1 MGRCGGSW
9 WRLMGDL
16 TEAQFQ
22 SQIVA
27 YAQLRGWL
35 VSHVQS
41 VTMQGKGGRVIRQT
55 PAARGFP
62 DLTLARRGFVWFM
75 EVKTESGSV
84 SPVQRGWL
92 NEMAGVAEWK
102 WRSRG
107 DLPDKT
113 VVLGRGLSMTPG
125 FGVVV
130 VRPRHWEWI
139 QEVLK

>member
-9 WRLMGDL
+9 WRLMVDL

-41 VTMQGKGGRVIRQT
+41 VTMAGRGGRVIRQT

-92 NEMAGVAEWK
+92 NEMAGVESH
-102 WRSRG
+102 WRSRAG
-107 DLPDKT
+107 EPDMAF
-113 VVLGRGLSMTPG
+113 GRSGLDRG
-125 FGVVV
+125 HGVVV
-130 VRPRHWEWI
+130 VRPRHWQWI